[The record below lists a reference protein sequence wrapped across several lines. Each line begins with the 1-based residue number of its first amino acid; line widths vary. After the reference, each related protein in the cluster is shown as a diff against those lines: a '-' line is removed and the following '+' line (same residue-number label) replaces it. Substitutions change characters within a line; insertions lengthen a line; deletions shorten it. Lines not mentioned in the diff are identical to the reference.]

1 MQATS
6 TLTYREIEEGKAFEV
21 WQRSNQVHKVHRI
34 RRYIVLTD
42 LTEGKEEFSCI
53 CAKFSKDGLLCSH
66 VLKIMIEKEISKIP
80 DKYIIDRWR
89 KKDMRLIK
97 QRVEDTTVKT
107 SSLLRFNVLSRMSTT
122 MNSKAAKNVE
132 ATVYLMAEMERID
145 KHLDNL
151 LAPPINDDSQNQT
164 TTETQVQTEG
174 NTENQESSSV
184 QLLEDP
190 QVTQKKGRP
199 EKAKRFKTV
208 IEQER
213 EKAKKKETNK
223 KKQITANANSGQYHI

>member
-1 MQATS
+1 MNVHVERQEEETVATS
-6 TLTYREIEEGKAFEV
+6 L
-21 WQRSNQVHKVHRI
+21 
-34 RRYIVLTD
+34 
-42 LTEGKEEFSCI
+42 
-53 CAKFSKDGLLCSH
+53 
-66 VLKIMIEKEISKIP
+66 
-80 DKYIIDRWR
+80 
-89 KKDMRLIK
+89 
-97 QRVEDTTVKT
+97 
-107 SSLLRFNVLSRMSTT
+107 LLRFNILSRKSIIL
-122 MNSKAAKNVE
+122 NSKAAKNAE
-132 ATVYLMAEMERID
+132 ATVYLMVEMERID

-164 TTETQVQTEG
+164 TAETQVQTEG

-223 KKQITANANSGQYHI
+223 KKQITTNENSGQYHI

>member
-1 MQATS
+1 
-6 TLTYREIEEGKAFEV
+6 
-21 WQRSNQVHKVHRI
+21 
-34 RRYIVLTD
+34 
-42 LTEGKEEFSCI
+42 
-53 CAKFSKDGLLCSH
+53 
-66 VLKIMIEKEISKIP
+66 
-80 DKYIIDRWR
+80 
-89 KKDMRLIK
+89 MRLIK

-122 MNSKAAKNVE
+122 MNSKAAKNAE

-164 TTETQVQTEG
+164 TAETQVQ
-174 NTENQESSSV
+174 TENQESSSV

-223 KKQITANANSGQYHI
+223 KKQITANENSSQYHI

>member
-1 MQATS
+1 
-6 TLTYREIEEGKAFEV
+6 
-21 WQRSNQVHKVHRI
+21 
-34 RRYIVLTD
+34 
-42 LTEGKEEFSCI
+42 
-53 CAKFSKDGLLCSH
+53 
-66 VLKIMIEKEISKIP
+66 
-80 DKYIIDRWR
+80 
-89 KKDMRLIK
+89 
-97 QRVEDTTVKT
+97 
-107 SSLLRFNVLSRMSTT
+107 
-122 MNSKAAKNVE
+122 MNSKAAKNAE

-164 TTETQVQTEG
+164 TAETQVQTEG
-174 NTENQESSSV
+174 NTENQKSSSV

-213 EKAKKKETNK
+213 ESKEKRDQQEEVNYSK
-223 KKQITANANSGQYHI
+223 